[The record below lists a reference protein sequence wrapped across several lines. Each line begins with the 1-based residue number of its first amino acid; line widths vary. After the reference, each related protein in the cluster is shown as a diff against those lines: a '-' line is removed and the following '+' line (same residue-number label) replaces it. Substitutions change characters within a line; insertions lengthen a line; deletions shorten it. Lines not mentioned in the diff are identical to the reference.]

1 MVFAVALFLL
11 KTTSVFENKETY
23 KGAGQKNGLTYGNIT
38 IKDLVNKDINTTW
51 RELRDVDKE
60 MGTDDDLN
68 LSLDEFS
75 KKISRYSHNRQT
87 TSRENEH

>member
-38 IKDLVNKDINTTW
+38 IKDLVNKDTDGDGILDW
-51 RELRDVDKE
+51 EEGLW
-60 MGTDDDLN
+60 GTDPT
-68 LSLDEFS
+68 
-75 KKISRYSHNRQT
+75 KK
-87 TSRENEH
+87 ENTP